1 MHGGKEEGDQE
12 DLQAGTKKTSKKAT
26 KTAVTSAPTRKTKK
40 ATSAPAKKARKITK
54 KAATKK
60 ATRAPKKVATKKA
73 AKAPQKAATKKAAK
87 APKKAAAGRP
97 THPAVLAR
105 TLLEPMVDSS
115 YYPQGPVAD
124 GQALLLELAAKI
136 ERERPMGEAVYV
148 LTHATTEAFNDLQE
162 AFYEAGSEIETVARE
177 AIAADIDFVLK
188 TYGYDVDLEEAIAP
202 RDW

>member
-1 MHGGKEEGDQE
+1 MAAKKKATKKTSKE
-12 DLQAGTKKTSKKAT
+12 AAKKAAKKTSKKAT
-26 KTAVTSAPTRKTKK
+26 KTATKTAVTSAPIKDTKK
-40 ATSAPAKKARKITK
+40 ATSAPAKKARKTTR
-54 KAATKK
+54 KA
-60 ATRAPKKVATKKA
+60 ATKKA
-73 AKAPQKAATKKAAK
+73 AKAPEKTPAKKAAAK

-97 THPAVLAR
+97 TNPAILAR

-115 YYPQGPVAD
+115 YYPQKPVAD